1 MGATAGIIAAA
12 LSALR
17 SVAGAV
23 GQGAHGPQSSALAPQ
38 QRGAVPFRPTALGQ
52 QQGVN
57 VPGADDEMR
66 LSQMLKLA
74 GYA

>member
-1 MGATAGIIAAA
+1 MATAGIIAAA
-12 LSALR
+12 ISALG

-52 QQGVN
+52 QQQVN
-57 VPGADDEMR
+57 VPGADDQMR
-66 LSQMLKLA
+66 LSEMLRLS
-74 GYA
+74 GYS